1 MDVLQSQKTLTTLA
15 DGHGVIDDVGVIFST
30 ILNHQQPIRKEIKAF
45 VSNYESKKGLG
56 ARKELNTATS
66 QCQHMLKK
74 NMVECTNM
82 AQHISAINEQVNS
95 VEALCKSLCK
105 AEEDWATKHADAKAE
120 RRPGLVKQIDVSHAW
135 YKTEEVRIDKEA
147 QAQLEG
153 FMKTEAAKY
162 A

>member
-1 MDVLQSQKTLTTLA
+1 MPARAVPAPRVTA
-15 DGHGVIDDVGVIFST
+15 
-30 ILNHQQPIRKEIKAF
+30 RA
-45 VSNYESKKGLG
+45 G
-56 ARKELNTATS
+56 AWYAGRWCAG
-66 QCQHMLKK
+66 
-74 NMVECTNM
+74 
-82 AQHISAINEQVNS
+82 AAVNS

-135 YKTEEVRIDKEA
+135 YKMEEVRIDKEA